1 MDKLKRCLSV
11 AMVIAMLCSLLYVPV
26 NAANR
31 SETIQLSLELLN
43 GDMEPLE
50 SGVQK
55 DGLFAAALRFSG
67 NPTTTHQ
74 NKDGNVVPDGITSL
88 GIYIQYDSAIATPPD
103 DNPLISDGALLAT
116 PTYKVGIANNTS
128 LLGWA
133 SESGITRTEGSGLN
147 KRQVPCESGIMTYLV
162 FSATKDASLSEL
174 QQAVKILASALI
186 PENGQD
192 VQKPT
197 LLTDIDGNNFLLG
210 LGEDETRKITV
221 TPAEHGTVTPDKTTA
236 KKDETVT
243 LTIAPDTGYQL
254 KDGTLKA
261 EGAADAPTKTGENV
275 YTFKM
280 GTSDVTVSAQ
290 FEQKPDETLKVTV
303 TPAEHG
309 TVTPDKTTAKKD
321 ETVTLTIAPDTGYQL
336 KDGTLKAE
344 GAADAPTK
352 TGENV
357 YTFKMGTSDVTVSAQ
372 FEQKPDE
379 TRKITV
385 TCTPTEGGTAVP
397 SKTTAQEGDVVELT
411 VTPKTAGGYVF
422 DLLTVTDDDGKIET
436 TRSNAVTSGT
446 SIIFTFTVRKS
457 DVKVE
462 AKFKPGD
469 GEAKPIQ
476 ILSSIPAEGGTVESD
491 KSEAVKDEE
500 VTLKVTPDLNKGYVL
515 KELTVTGSDG
525 TKVTPQMKENSNT
538 TYAFSEHSFKM
549 PDLPSDGFVTVQAK
563 FAIPRLVTLPEKVEH
578 GSVSSDKQ
586 PTAYVGETVTL
597 TVTPDTNCQLKAG
610 FPKVT
615 KTDGTAI
622 TLNKADEK
630 TYTFVMENSDAT
642 VSVEFE
648 PVKREITVT
657 YAAGDGSGNSKTTTE
672 QLPFKL
678 PSNPGFTLPS
688 DKTFDG
694 WTLPN
699 GKFYAV
705 GAEISELANNSIIT
719 AHYSGGGG
727 CYVATAVYGSYDCPE
742 VWTLR
747 RFRDH
752 VLAQTWYGRLFIKL
766 YYAVSPTAV
775 KLFGDSDWFQNFW
788 RGKLDSMVSN
798 LQADGFES
806 TPYQDMDW

>member
-210 LGEDETRKITV
+210 LGEDETRKI
-221 TPAEHGTVTPDKTTA
+221 
-236 KKDETVT
+236 
-243 LTIAPDTGYQL
+243 
-254 KDGTLKA
+254 
-261 EGAADAPTKTGENV
+261 
-275 YTFKM
+275 
-280 GTSDVTVSAQ
+280 
-290 FEQKPDETLKVTV
+290 TV